1 MAPYRPNR
9 KTRRNK
15 KYKKLMSEENTN
27 NEEVQAPEIN
37 VGDLSA
43 VLQVIDVCTERGAFK
58 GPELSSIGLIRDKVA
73 AFVNFHAPKTE
84 EAEEETPAEETADG
98 AEATEETSE

>member
-9 KTRRNK
+9 KIKRSK
-15 KYKKLMSEENTN
+15 KYKKLMSEENKT
-27 NEEVQAPEIN
+27 EEAQAPEVN

-43 VLQVIDVCTERGAFK
+43 VLRVIDVCTERGSFK
-58 GPELSSIGLIRDKVA
+58 GPELSSVGLIRDKVA
-73 AFVNFHAPKTE
+73 AFVDFHTPKTE
-84 EAEEETPAEETADG
+84 EKEDAAAETTTG